1 MRTDPNEMCQKK
13 LIRENETRVMPDT
26 FFKDVVLNYTIF
38 KQFLISQKIS
48 TPKMS
53 SIDFSSRLVLAK
65 NYVKANPRRKIFVKC
80 KVFDHMKV
88 KACVRYFFIKFLF
101 LQQMIARQKP

>member
-1 MRTDPNEMCQKK
+1 MPQK

-48 TPKMS
+48 TRKMS

-80 KVFDHMKV
+80 KAFDHMKV
-88 KACVRYFFIKFLF
+88 TACVRYFFIKFLF